1 MNTQTLQD
9 ISIESIDPNPAN
21 PRQDIGDVSELAA
34 SIAEQGVQ
42 QNLVVVP
49 SGENRYTVVI
59 GHRRLAA
66 ARQAGLTTLP
76 CAIREWDETETPTAE
91 EEENEEDVTEE
102 SEASEQ

>member
-9 ISIESIDPNPAN
+9 IDIESIDPNPAN

-49 SGENRYTVVI
+49 GGDGRYTVVI

-66 ARQAGLTTLP
+66 AGTRQPRRCSTSSRANTRSKSQAAATTRRP
-76 CAIREWDETETPTAE
+76 KAARSSRCSP
-91 EEENEEDVTEE
+91 
-102 SEASEQ
+102 